1 MQQALA
7 GNCVVITGAG
17 RGLGAAY
24 ARSASSAGAAVVVN
38 DVDSQPVAEV
48 VSQIKAGG
56 GEAVGVVA
64 DVSSWD
70 GAGEVIAACVDT
82 FGQIDGLVNNAGLF
96 SMSRLAEMDPE
107 DVAALVATNVLGTA
121 FCASHAARHMVRR
134 GAGSIVNVT
143 SGAHAGIPMMGVY
156 GATKGAAASF
166 TYAWAAELADTGVRC
181 NAISPLGRTRMVD
194 TTRCYLE
201 AHGLPMYGG
210 EAPDPEANAPVAV
223 FLLSDRSADLNGQI
237 VRIEGGQL
245 SIMTHPAVWLPVLTR
260 DVWTFDAVAEAFA
273 TDLVHRQSPTGVV
286 GIRPDLTEA
295 ASPFWEASAPG
306 TMPRTVS

>member
-1 MQQALA
+1 MELAVQQALQ
-7 GNCVVITGAG
+7 GKCVVITGSG

-24 ARSASSAGAAVVVN
+24 ARFASVGGAAVVVN
-38 DVDSQPVAEV
+38 DIDSEPVADV
-48 VSQIKAGG
+48 VSEIRAGG

-70 GAGEVIAACVDT
+70 GAAEAITACVDA
-82 FGQIDGLVNNAGLF
+82 FGRIDGLVNNAGLF
-96 SMSRLAEMDPE
+96 TMSRLEEMDSD
-107 DVAALVATNVLGTA
+107 DVAALVASNVMGTA
-121 FCASHAARHMVRR
+121 FCASHAARHMVRS

-156 GATKGAAASF
+156 AATKGAVASF
-166 TYAWAAELADTGVRC
+166 TYAWAAELVGTGVRC

-194 TTRCYLE
+194 TTRGYLE
-201 AHGLPMYGG
+201 AKRLPMYGG

-223 FLLSDRSADLNGQI
+223 FLLSDRSYDVNGQI

-260 DVWTFDAVAEAFA
+260 DVWTFDAVADAFA
-273 TDLVHRQSPTGVV
+273 TDLLHRQSPTGIV
-286 GIRPDLTEA
+286 GIRPDLTAA
-295 ASPFWEASAPG
+295 ASAFWES
-306 TMPRTVS
+306 S